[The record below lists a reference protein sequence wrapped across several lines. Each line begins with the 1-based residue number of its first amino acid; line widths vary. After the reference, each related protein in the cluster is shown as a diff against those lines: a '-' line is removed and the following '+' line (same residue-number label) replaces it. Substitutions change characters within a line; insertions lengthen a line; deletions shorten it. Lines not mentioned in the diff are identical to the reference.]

1 MNHLVYVNGLGP
13 NYKGEHMYEFIFSD
27 SNEIGGEYWDA
38 KPSHGQP
45 KPPDLEYVKKVG
57 ILRNSGVI
65 FDLVQNS
72 DVFGMEDAIDGVIAL
87 AWETTDNKLN
97 AKKLVFLFGEDEKTI
112 KDKLYSRDLILEFE
126 KEMSYEIN

>member
-1 MNHLVYVNGLGP
+1 MSHLVYVNGLGP

-97 AKKLVFLFGEDEKTI
+97 AKKLVFLFGEDEKTV

>member
-1 MNHLVYVNGLGP
+1 MSHLVYVNGLGP

>member
-1 MNHLVYVNGLGP
+1 MSHLVYVNGLGP

-57 ILRNSGVI
+57 ILRNSGII
-65 FDLVQNS
+65 FELVQNS

-87 AWETTDNKLN
+87 AWETADNKLN
-97 AKKLVFLFGEDEKTI
+97 TKKLVFLFGEDEKTV

>member
-1 MNHLVYVNGLGP
+1 VNGLGP
-13 NYKGEHMYEFIFSD
+13 NYKGEHIYEFIFSESD
-27 SNEIGGEYWDA
+27 EISGDYWDA

-65 FDLVQNS
+65 FDLIQNS
-72 DVFGMEDAIDGVIAL
+72 DVFGMEDAVDGIIAL
-87 AWETTDNKLN
+87 AWENDETKTNF
-97 AKKLVFLFGEDEKTI
+97 KKLVFLFGEEEKII

-126 KEMSYEIN
+126 KEMSYEID

>member
-1 MNHLVYVNGLGP
+1 MSHLVYVNGLGP
-13 NYKGEHMYEFIFSD
+13 NYKGEHIYEFIFSESD
-27 SNEIGGEYWDA
+27 EISGDFWDA

-65 FDLVQNS
+65 FDLIQNS
-72 DVFGMEDAIDGVIAL
+72 DVFGMEDAVDGIIAL
-87 AWETTDNKLN
+87 AWESDETKANF
-97 AKKLVFLFGEDEKTI
+97 KKLVFLFGEEEKII

-126 KEMSYEIN
+126 KEMSYEID

>member
-1 MNHLVYVNGLGP
+1 MSHLVYVNGLGP
-13 NYKGEHMYEFIFSD
+13 NYKGEHIYEFIFSESD
-27 SNEIGGEYWDA
+27 EISGDYWDA

-65 FDLVQNS
+65 FDLIQNS
-72 DVFGMEDAIDGVIAL
+72 DVFGMEDAVDGIIAL
-87 AWETTDNKLN
+87 AWENDETKTNF
-97 AKKLVFLFGEDEKTI
+97 KKLVFLFGEEEKII

-126 KEMSYEIN
+126 KEMSYEID